1 MITRSIYRKIS
12 IRKKRGEGGFT
23 LVEVMI
29 AMVILSTG
37 ILALT
42 LMMKQSVSSTD
53 YGRKVTA
60 AENLALQKLE
70 ELKIIGYYNIAAAIA
85 TPEDYGTINGYPEFR
100 REATTQIL
108 QGIGPGAPQ
117 GFLRQVTVTVRW
129 RSAGSIGQGGRVEL
143 STFVTP

>member
-12 IRKKRGEGGFT
+12 IRKKRGERGFT

-70 ELKIIGYYNIAAAIA
+70 ELKIIGYYNIPAAAV
-85 TPEDYGTINGYPEFR
+85 TEDYGAINGYPEFR

-129 RSAGSIGQGGRVEL
+129 RSAGSIGQGGKVEL